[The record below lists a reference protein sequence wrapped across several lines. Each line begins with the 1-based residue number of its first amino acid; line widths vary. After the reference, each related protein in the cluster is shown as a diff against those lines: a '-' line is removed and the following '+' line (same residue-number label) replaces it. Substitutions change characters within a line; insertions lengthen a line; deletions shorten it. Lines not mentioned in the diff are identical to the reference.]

1 MDIISTYQQVG
12 SYRAAAVICGT
23 TPKTVKR
30 VITRALAGGAA
41 APRKARVRNYASVAE
56 LVAAKIKSTNG
67 RISAKRLLPAARAE
81 GFTGS
86 ARNFRRLVA
95 AAKVEWRRED
105 HRGRRPA
112 VWAPGEYLVIDWGEL
127 GGVKVFCAVLAWS
140 RMRFVRFAPD
150 EQSVT
155 TLGMLA
161 ECFEVLGGV
170 PVKVLADRM
179 GCLKGGVVA
188 NVVVPTPDYVAF
200 AGHYGFTP
208 DFCNAADPASK
219 GIVENLVGYG
229 KSDLLVPL
237 LADQPDVG
245 SPAGLAAAN
254 LTAAAWCAE
263 VNAAVHSQIVAVPA
277 ERLLVE
283 APLLG
288 ALPSLRATI
297 GAPPVVR
304 KVDKLSCVRFASARY
319 SVPTAWVGTRVHLV
333 NHGGRLQVIVPATG
347 QVIADH
353 DLVAPGETS
362 ILDAHYGGPR
372 PAPSRKVAPR
382 SVAEREFCALGDVAA
397 TFITGA
403 AASGNTRLGGELV
416 ELNALAAAHG
426 QIVFLAAL
434 GRAVAFRRWRAAD
447 VRSILAA
454 GTGTPDPAATG
465 GALVIDLPV
474 APGRSLAQYAPTT
487 TASAASS

>member
-12 SYRAAAVICGT
+12 SYRGTAVICGT

-30 VITRALAGGAA
+30 VIARALAGGAA
-41 APRKARVRNYASVAE
+41 APRKERVRNYASVAE
-56 LVAAKIKSTNG
+56 LVAAKIKSSGG
-67 RISAKRLLPAARAE
+67 RISAKRLLPAARAG

-95 AAKVEWRRED
+95 GAKVEWRRQH

-140 RMRFVRFAPD
+140 RIRFVRFAAD
-150 EQSVT
+150 EQAAT
-155 TLGMLA
+155 TLGMLT

-170 PVKVLADRM
+170 PAKVLADRM
-179 GCLKGGVVA
+179 ACLKGGVVA
-188 NVVVPTPDYVAF
+188 GVVVPTPDYVAF
-200 AGHYGFTP
+200 AAHYGFTP

-245 SPAGLAAAN
+245 SPAGLAGAN
-254 LTAAAWCAE
+254 LAAAAWCTE
-263 VNAAVHSQIVAVPA
+263 VNAAVHSQIVAIPA
-277 ERLLVE
+277 DRLVVE

-288 ALPSLRATI
+288 VLPSLRATI
-297 GAPPVVR
+297 GPAPVVR

-319 SVPTAWVGTRVHLV
+319 SVPTTWIGTHVHLI

-347 QVIADH
+347 LVIADH

-372 PAPSRKVAPR
+372 PAPSRKVRPR
-382 SVAEREFCALGDVAA
+382 SAAERQFCALGDVAA
-397 TFITGA
+397 AFITGA
-403 AASGNTRLGGELV
+403 AD
-416 ELNALAAAHG
+416 AAH
-426 QIVFLAAL
+426 
-434 GRAVAFRRWRAAD
+434 
-447 VRSILAA
+447 
-454 GTGTPDPAATG
+454 
-465 GALVIDLPV
+465 
-474 APGRSLAQYAPTT
+474 
-487 TASAASS
+487 

>member
-1 MDIISTYQQVG
+1 MDIISIYQQVG
-12 SYRAAAVICGT
+12 SYRGTAAICGT

-30 VITRALAGGAA
+30 VIVRAEAGGTVS
-41 APRKARVRNYASVAE
+41 PRKARVRNYAPVAD
-56 LVAAKIKSTNG
+56 LVAAKVASSSG
-67 RISAKRLLPAARAE
+67 RISAKRLLPAARAA

-95 AAKVEWRRED
+95 GAKVEWRRQD

-112 VWAPGEYLVIDWGEL
+112 VWAPGEYLVIDWGTS

-140 RMRFVRFAPD
+140 RVRFVRFAAD
-150 EQSVT
+150 EQAT
-155 TLGMLA
+155 TTMGMLA

-170 PVKVLADRM
+170 PAKVLADRM

-188 NVVVPTPDYVAF
+188 NVVVPTPDYVQF
-200 AGHYGFTP
+200 AGHYGFAP

-237 LADQPDVG
+237 LVDQPT
-245 SPAGLAAAN
+245 P
-254 LTAAAWCAE
+254 LTAASLAQANTAAIAWCTQ
-263 VNAAVHSQIVAVPA
+263 VNAAVHSQIAAVPA
-277 ERLLVE
+277 ERLVAE

-288 ALPSLRATI
+288 ALPSLRASI
-297 GAPPVVR
+297 GAAVVVR
-304 KVDKLSCVRFASARY
+304 KVDKLSCVRFASGRY
-319 SVPTAWVGTRVHLV
+319 SVPTTLIGTHVHLV
-333 NHGGRLQVIVPATG
+333 HHGGRLQVVVPATG
-347 QVIADH
+347 QIVADH
-353 DLVAPGETS
+353 ELVAPGETS

-372 PAPSRKVAPR
+372 PAPARNVRPR
-382 SVAEREFCALGDVAA
+382 SVAEREFCALGEVAA
-397 TFITGA
+397 AFITGA
-403 AASGNTRLGGELV
+403 AASGNTRLGVELV

-426 QIVFLAAL
+426 QTMFLAAL

-454 GTGTPDPAATG
+454 GTGTPDPTATG
-465 GALVIDLPV
+465 TALVIDLPV
-474 APGRSLAQYAPTT
+474 APGRSLAQYAPT
-487 TASAASS
+487 AVSS